1 MSTNSWTGLVLPY
14 YSYFLKRPGRNLSME
29 MKELYNDNYKEVN
42 KIFEE
47 DIKRWEDLP
56 YTREA

>member
-1 MSTNSWTGLVLPY
+1 
-14 YSYFLKRPGRNLSME
+14 ME